1 MTLQQPEVMVDSFE
15 GDFFWGEISLVTSFP
30 APLFDGSETN
40 HPPRVRLIKR
50 AKAML
55 KERLYSSCIM
65 RKYYLGNGVTW
76 KNSQIFF
83 LLTFFLWSDFF
94 SDLGEGKHYSSWK
107 NVVWWLDTVDSSLCP
122 FYRQRQLPCPDS
134 VPKAKESVKNSC
146 WKQQNK
152 WFFQNTLKPGL
163 RGRWGGHPMTPW
175 RSAGSNPCLKATPL
189 SGLDP
194 KVSKKHNF

>member
-1 MTLQQPEVMVDSFE
+1 MEFSQLLNCVKMHDSATARSHGWFIWRRL
-15 GDFFWGEISLVTSFP
+15 FWGEISLVTSFP
-30 APLFDGSETN
+30 APLFDSNETN

-94 SDLGEGKHYSSWK
+94 QILVKGNTTQAGKMWCGDWILWTAACAPSTG
-107 NVVWWLDTVDSSLCP
+107 NDS
-122 FYRQRQLPCPDS
+122 FHAQTQ
-134 VPKAKESVKNSC
+134 
-146 WKQQNK
+146 
-152 WFFQNTLKPGL
+152 
-163 RGRWGGHPMTPW
+163 
-175 RSAGSNPCLKATPL
+175 CLKQT
-189 SGLDP
+189 
-194 KVSKKHNF
+194 KV

>member
-1 MTLQQPEVMVDSFE
+1 MSPEEKNSTLLRTMSQAAVKNYSVWKCMTLQQPEVMVDSFE

-94 SDLGEGKHYSSWK
+94 RSWWRETLLK
-107 NVVWWLDTVDSSLCP
+107 LEKCGVVTGYCGQQLVPLLQATTASLP
-122 FYRQRQLPCPDS
+122 RL
-134 VPKAKESVKNSC
+134 
-146 WKQQNK
+146 
-152 WFFQNTLKPGL
+152 
-163 RGRWGGHPMTPW
+163 
-175 RSAGSNPCLKATPL
+175 SA
-189 SGLDP
+189 
-194 KVSKKHNF
+194 